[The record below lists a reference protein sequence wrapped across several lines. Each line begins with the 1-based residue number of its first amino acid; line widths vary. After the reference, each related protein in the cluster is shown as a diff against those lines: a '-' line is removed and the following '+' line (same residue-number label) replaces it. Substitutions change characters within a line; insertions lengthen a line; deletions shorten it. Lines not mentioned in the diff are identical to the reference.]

1 MVRRKNNNL
10 KEEEELTNEVRNFL
24 CLYDKSSNDYKDK
37 VKTGNA
43 WKAVDEAVGLED
55 GEGQKLFENI
65 KKKYSK
71 KRIQLKKAK
80 QSGAGRDDIDMFH
93 THLDEYSFL
102 AWLDPYMKMRD
113 TTTNIIPQKIPYDD
127 EEEGYEEEYDS
138 DGDRSKHGQSE
149 DAPEEEAP
157 EEETPVI
164 LRKRK
169 YQGNQERE
177 NEIITTS
184 KVTGQVKWKKG
195 SPSSVEAELLQNI
208 NKSMTERSLI
218 AEKSMGKI
226 NNLIFKYQD
235 LHSEPHFDE
244 ANLLSPPHYST
255 AAQSHS
261 LDNPPPPPPLVVE
274 VAHVWYTEVGKYMNM
289 Q

>member
-24 CLYDKSSNDYKDK
+24 CLHGKSSNDYKDK

-93 THLDEYSFL
+93 IHLDEYSFL

-113 TTTNIIPQKIPYDD
+113 TKNTV
-127 EEEGYEEEYDS
+127 
-138 DGDRSKHGQSE
+138 R
-149 DAPEEEAP
+149 
-157 EEETPVI
+157 
-164 LRKRK
+164 
-169 YQGNQERE
+169 
-177 NEIITTS
+177 
-184 KVTGQVKWKKG
+184 
-195 SPSSVEAELLQNI
+195 
-208 NKSMTERSLI
+208 
-218 AEKSMGKI
+218 
-226 NNLIFKYQD
+226 
-235 LHSEPHFDE
+235 
-244 ANLLSPPHYST
+244 
-255 AAQSHS
+255 
-261 LDNPPPPPPLVVE
+261 
-274 VAHVWYTEVGKYMNM
+274 
-289 Q
+289 

>member
-1 MVRRKNNNL
+1 M
-10 KEEEELTNEVRNFL
+10 
-24 CLYDKSSNDYKDK
+24 
-37 VKTGNA
+37 KTGNA
-43 WKAVDEAVGLED
+43 WKAVEEAVGLED

-93 THLDEYSFL
+93 KHLDEYSFL

-157 EEETPVI
+157 EEEAPVI

-169 YQGNQERE
+169 YQGNQERK

-184 KVTGQVKWKKG
+184 KVTGQLKWKKD
-195 SPSSVEAELLQNI
+195 SPSSVEAELLQDI

-218 AEKSMGKI
+218 AEKRMGKDEDDIFGEMVAAELKCIQKKVKHRLKHEI

-235 LHSEPHFDE
+235 LYSEPHFDE

-255 AAQSHS
+255 AVQSHS
-261 LDNPPPPPPLVVE
+261 LDNPLVVE
-274 VAHVWYTEVGKYMNM
+274 VAHVVHGTPKWEII
-289 Q
+289 